1 MKPTI
6 APVVRPESGPSA
18 VPATRTAAMV
28 RTEKSS
34 PDGNRNAAMVP
45 ARIDASRWRVT
56 VRLVSVVVRG
66 PMR

>member
-18 VPATRTAAMV
+18 TPATRTAAMV
-28 RTEKSS
+28 STEKSS

-45 ARIDASRWRVT
+45 ARIDRVA
-56 VRLVSVVVRG
+56 VAA
-66 PMR
+66 